1 MDKDHSFNIDLG
13 VPEQHLTAQGRE
25 QGLSIGRDFRQRFV
39 NSGLLPPKYLT
50 SAIYTRSSFTDR
62 TQNMA
67 ELILAGMYPDMAEV
81 PRQTYDLS
89 NGLYTSLPKDSESF
103 ILVTKSQDDYL
114 LKAFSGQ
121 VCPTS
126 MELQDSMMA
135 HINKKYDGSLTHFF
149 SVMKSVGVPEE
160 NLNLRDIESYVDA
173 LWCYHAEYN
182 QYPWLFDNQTETEIK
197 QTLLALNTEGMFGRE
212 EAVQL
217 NNNELF
223 NTISNAFKA
232 KSIGF
237 PMKIDGFM
245 GNWNVALFTAHDYNI
260 ITVLKALGQE
270 ITDVIPF
277 ASQIEFELL
286 QEGNETFTVIT
297 RFNGVP
303 LDLTK
308 QGLSCNENFAC
319 TLESYQRLLAA
330 NTFDELTSTEEKCT
344 EVIRP
349 SVIDMTSWVLFGI
362 IACVIIGIVV
372 LLVLSCLYLK
382 NLKKETDPTE
392 RFRFMKETVRS
403 DQVQ

>member
-1 MDKDHSFNIDLG
+1 
-13 VPEQHLTAQGRE
+13 
-25 QGLSIGRDFRQRFV
+25 
-39 NSGLLPPKYLT
+39 
-50 SAIYTRSSFTDR
+50 
-62 TQNMA
+62 
-67 ELILAGMYPDMAEV
+67 
-81 PRQTYDLS
+81 
-89 NGLYTSLPKDSESF
+89 
-103 ILVTKSQDDYL
+103 
-114 LKAFSGQ
+114 
-121 VCPTS
+121 
-126 MELQDSMMA
+126 
-135 HINKKYDGSLTHFF
+135 
-149 SVMKSVGVPEE
+149 
-160 NLNLRDIESYVDA
+160 
-173 LWCYHAEYN
+173 
-182 QYPWLFDNQTETEIK
+182 
-197 QTLLALNTEGMFGRE
+197 
-212 EAVQL
+212 
-217 NNNELF
+217 
-223 NTISNAFKA
+223 
-232 KSIGF
+232 
-237 PMKIDGFM
+237 MKIDGFM